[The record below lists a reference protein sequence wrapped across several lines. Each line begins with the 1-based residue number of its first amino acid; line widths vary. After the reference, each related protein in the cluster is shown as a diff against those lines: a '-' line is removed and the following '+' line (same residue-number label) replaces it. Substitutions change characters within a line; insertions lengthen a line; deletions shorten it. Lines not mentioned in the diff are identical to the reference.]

1 MVLCKTMIV
10 LLLAIMM
17 SNLCFHFQPVSF
29 RGCLSSFPVQDLRNY
44 CKVFAWYLCQ
54 FQVST
59 RQFFCHKLSNVSIH
73 FRTMP
78 TSLYYVYIC
87 SICMYS
93 SVESPCLYQCLSATY
108 HCCCFRTATS
118 GQNLH
123 LVMFFPAHLQIGLY
137 EIGYTQIWWF
147 ITLCL
152 LQLAFWRYPPF
163 SDIPKLNVSHIMFV
177 ILPYPLY
184 ALDGYTLHVEMFL
197 GELPIFPWVF
207 VCIYS
212 NQLVPHSYPSLFIN
226 PISIGFMV
234 CIYCI

>member
-123 LVMFFPAHLQIGLY
+123 LVMFFSGTSPNRFVWNRVHPNLMVYHPLPIAISILEVSPIFRH
-137 EIGYTQIWWF
+137 TQIKCQSYHVCYTAIPIICSWWLY
-147 ITLCL
+147 ITC
-152 LQLAFWRYPPF
+152 W
-163 SDIPKLNVSHIMFV
+163 NVSGWT
-177 ILPYPLY
+177 PYFSLSFCLY
-184 ALDGYTLHVEMFL
+184 
-197 GELPIFPWVF
+197 IFKPAGA
-207 VCIYS
+207 
-212 NQLVPHSYPSLFIN
+212 P
-226 PISIGFMV
+226 
-234 CIYCI
+234 